1 MGKGIIVLFPT
12 YVLSEISLNRQK
24 IFILPHLSLSSP
36 QRSSRS
42 NITLKLMF
50 LVLFYILFC
59 TVFSLKKKMENLDLT
74 EHQVHYL
81 DRLATLMFED
91 LDQLPDGIDHPGP
104 WHSDYGF
111 RVHLTHNLSR

>member
-1 MGKGIIVLFPT
+1 
-12 YVLSEISLNRQK
+12 
-24 IFILPHLSLSSP
+24 
-36 QRSSRS
+36 
-42 NITLKLMF
+42 
-50 LVLFYILFC
+50 
-59 TVFSLKKKMENLDLT
+59 MENLDLT